1 MLVKFSRHKSLA
13 SSKTRA
19 TRVAEGQ
26 EDIGGA
32 GAKHGK
38 QAYHVGA
45 KALHANGRA
54 PAINGRK
61 RYKKRLSPSCPPTAA
76 ATSSIDLFSFGVSA
90 PRTQKTS
97 EPFDRA
103 SPMQQPPDHALNRV
117 SSSRKTPLKKRILF
131 IAAGALLGGVLVGVG
146 GLLFSPTYS
155 AKSQLLIEMQ
165 KDTATGAET
174 PNGAQAP
181 AAPVQPAAIETAMA
195 KLLSRDFLSRAMLGI
210 WEPSP
215 DPVSSGADAASGSD
229 AAPQAG
235 QLSMSELK
243 RRLEIW
249 LGVLTKKP
257 SGGGPRPEDFEKRV
271 KVSQEGHSDVIT
283 INFTSPDPIKTAA
296 LVNRMADLFVA
307 SSVETKRNALE
318 LELTR
323 ISAQLDVIRSQ
334 AVQTDSLARNLLQ
347 NQAEAIHDASG
358 RNKFTDQRI
367 REALT
372 QASAARQLQPALE
385 RQVNIIR
392 ERIEH
397 CKPDA
402 RVLSYA
408 PVPDRP
414 SSINPLLLVIPAMIA
429 FGYAGNWFAA
439 WLTQFD
445 RRIRNERDV
454 MTSLGVPCAAVV
466 PHVRLPKKEWP
477 YRKLLMERS
486 TPFAQSVQLLTDA
499 LQSDFSMAPRNVSKT
514 VMVTSGGADEGK
526 TTLCLSLAVL
536 SAIHGRRAI
545 VVDFDIWP
553 QALQIDGRESSTQDV
568 CANPGVFDRSVFE
581 SIQRIPSLGVDYLPL
596 GRIADDLSESTAAV
610 RLLAVL
616 AALRERYDWVFFDA
630 PPLLDV
636 ADTRL
641 LARFADEVLFLV
653 KWESTRFEDARN
665 AIELL
670 KDIRREEATV
680 VLTQVNLKKHAQSG
694 YGRLAGYL
702 IRHEKYAATKRK
714 EKRTLEFGAVAT
726 KTAEAVEAK

>member
-1 MLVKFSRHKSLA
+1 MLVKFTKHKPLG
-13 SSKTRA
+13 SSKARA
-19 TRVAEGQ
+19 KRAAEGP
-26 EDIGGA
+26 EDIGGS
-32 GAKHGK
+32 GAEHGK
-38 QAYHVGA
+38 QAPRVGS
-45 KALHANGRA
+45 KALHVKGRT
-54 PAINGRK
+54 PAMNGRK
-61 RYKKRLSPSCPPTAA
+61 RYKKRLWSSCAQTTTAPA
-76 ATSSIDLFSFGVSA
+76 SIDLFSFGVSA
-90 PRTQKTS
+90 QRMQKTPES
-97 EPFDRA
+97 IERT
-103 SPMQQPPDHALNRV
+103 SPIQQPSDHALNRGAF
-117 SSSRKTPLKKRILF
+117 SRKASLKKRVLF
-131 IAAGALLGGVLVGVG
+131 SAAGAFLGGVLVGFG

-165 KDTATGAET
+165 KDTAIGAET
-174 PNGAQAP
+174 PNGPQAP

-195 KLLSRDFLSRAMLGI
+195 KLLSRDFLRRSMLGI
-210 WEPSP
+210 WESSP
-215 DPVSSGADAASGSD
+215 DPTSATTETTSGFEAS
-229 AAPQAG
+229 QTG

-243 RRLEIW
+243 RRFDIW
-249 LGVLTKKP
+249 LGALTKKP

-271 KVSQEGHSDVIT
+271 KVSQEGHSDVIS
-283 INFTSPDPIKTAA
+283 INFSSPDPVKTAG

-323 ISAQLDVIRSQ
+323 VSAQLDVIRSQ

-408 PVPDRP
+408 PIPDRP

-429 FGYAGNWFAA
+429 FGYAGNWLAA
-439 WLTQFD
+439 WLAQFD

-466 PHVRLPKKEWP
+466 PHVQLPKKEWP

-486 TPFAQSVQLLTDA
+486 TAFAQSVQLLTDA
-499 LQSDFSMAPRNVSKT
+499 LQTGIPVSAPGNVSKT

-536 SAIHGRRAI
+536 SAIHGRRAV
-545 VVDFDIWP
+545 VVDFDTWP
-553 QALQIDGRESSTQDV
+553 QALQGDGLASTAQSCVD
-568 CANPGVFDRSVFE
+568 PHMFGRSIFE
-581 SIQRIPSLGVDYLPL
+581 SIQRIPSLGVDYLPF
-596 GRIADDLSESTAAV
+596 GRISDDLSESASGV

-641 LARFADEVLFLV
+641 LARFADDVLFLV
-653 KWESTRFEDARN
+653 KWESTRFEDAQN

-670 KDIRREEATV
+670 KDIRREETTV

-694 YGRLAGYL
+694 YGRLASYL
-702 IRHEKYAATKRK
+702 IRHEKYAAAKRK
-714 EKRTLEFGAVAT
+714 EKRNLDFGDVAT
-726 KTAEAVEAK
+726 KTAQAAQAK

>member
-1 MLVKFSRHKSLA
+1 
-13 SSKTRA
+13 
-19 TRVAEGQ
+19 
-26 EDIGGA
+26 
-32 GAKHGK
+32 
-38 QAYHVGA
+38 
-45 KALHANGRA
+45 
-54 PAINGRK
+54 
-61 RYKKRLSPSCPPTAA
+61 
-76 ATSSIDLFSFGVSA
+76 
-90 PRTQKTS
+90 
-97 EPFDRA
+97 
-103 SPMQQPPDHALNRV
+103 MQQLSDHTLNRN
-117 SSSRKTPLKKRILF
+117 SSSRKAPLKKRVLF
-131 IAAGALLGGVLVGVG
+131 IAVGALLGGVMVGVG

-165 KDTATGAET
+165 KDTATAAET
-174 PNGAQAP
+174 SNGAQAQ
-181 AAPVQPAAIETAMA
+181 AAPVAPAAIETAMA

-210 WEPSP
+210 WESSP
-215 DPVSSGADAASGSD
+215 DPISSGADAASGDPSR
-229 AAPQAG
+229 QGG
-235 QLSMSELK
+235 QLSLSELK

-249 LGVLTKKP
+249 LGALTKKP
-257 SGGGPRPEDFEKRV
+257 AGGGPRPEDFEKRV

-283 INFTSPDPIKTAA
+283 INFSSPDPVKTAS

-318 LELTR
+318 VELTR
-323 ISAQLDVIRSQ
+323 ISAQLHVIRSQ

-347 NQAEAIHDASG
+347 NQAEAIHDANG

-408 PVPDRP
+408 PIPDRP

-429 FGYAGNWFAA
+429 FGYAGNWLAV

-454 MTSLGVPCAAVV
+454 MASLGVPCAAVV
-466 PHVRLPKKEWP
+466 PYVQLPKKQWP
-477 YRKLLMERS
+477 YRQLLMERS
-486 TPFAQSVQLLTDA
+486 TPFAQSVQLLTDT
-499 LQSDFSMAPRNVSKT
+499 LQSDFRVRNSSRA

-526 TTLCLSLAVL
+526 TTLCLSLAAL

-553 QALQIDGRESSTQDV
+553 QPLQAENMTGSTHSSG
-568 CANPGVFDRSVFE
+568 NRGLFDRSVFE
-581 SIQRIPSLGVDYLPL
+581 SIQRIPSLGVDYLPF
-596 GRIADDLSESTAAV
+596 GRISDDFSESTAGM

-616 AALRERYDWVFFDA
+616 AALREEYDWVFFDA

-653 KWESTRFEDARN
+653 KWESTRFEDAQN

-670 KDIRREEATV
+670 RDIRREETTV
-680 VLTQVNLKKHAQSG
+680 VLTQVDLKKHAQSG
-694 YGRLAGYL
+694 YGRLASYL
-702 IRHEKYAATKRK
+702 IRHEKYAAAKRK
-714 EKRTLEFGAVAT
+714 EKHALAFGAVAT
-726 KTAEAVEAK
+726 TSPEAVEAK

>member
-1 MLVKFSRHKSLA
+1 MLVKFSRQKPLGSN
-13 SSKTRA
+13 KTRGK
-19 TRVAEGQ
+19 RVAEGP
-26 EDIGGA
+26 EDIGGS

-38 QAYHVGA
+38 QTLRVGS
-45 KALHANGRA
+45 KALHAKGRT
-54 PAINGRK
+54 PAMNGRK
-61 RYKKRLSPSCPPTAA
+61 RFKQRLWSSCPQTAA
-76 ATSSIDLFSFGVSA
+76 TPAAIDLFSFGVSA
-90 PRTQKTS
+90 QRTQKTS
-97 EPFDRA
+97 ESVERA
-103 SPMQQPPDHALNRV
+103 SPMQQPSDHAPNRGAV
-117 SSSRKTPLKKRILF
+117 SRKASLGKRILF
-131 IAAGALLGGVLVGVG
+131 IAAGAFLGGGLVGFG

-174 PNGAQAP
+174 PNGAQPP

-195 KLLSRDFLSRAMLGI
+195 KLLSRDFLRRAMLGL

-215 DPVSSGADAASGSD
+215 DPVSSATEATGGFEAS
-229 AAPQAG
+229 QTG
-235 QLSMSELK
+235 QLSVSELK
-243 RRLEIW
+243 RRFEIW
-249 LGVLTKKP
+249 LGALTKKP

-271 KVSQEGHSDVIT
+271 KVSQEGHSDVIS
-283 INFTSPDPIKTAA
+283 INFSSPDPIKTAG

-334 AVQTDSLARNLLQ
+334 AIQTDSLARNLLQ

-392 ERIEH
+392 ERIAH

-408 PVPDRP
+408 PIPDRP
-414 SSINPLLLVIPAMIA
+414 SSINPLLLVIPAMLA
-429 FGYAGNWFAA
+429 FGYAGNWLAA
-439 WLTQFD
+439 WLAQFD
-445 RRIRNERDV
+445 RRIRTERDV

-466 PHVRLPKKEWP
+466 PHIRLPKKEWP

-499 LQSDFSMAPRNVSKT
+499 LQPEFRVAPGNASKT

-536 SAIHGRRAI
+536 SAIHGRRAV

-553 QALQIDGRESSTQDV
+553 QALQRDGLTTGTQSCLD
-568 CANPGVFDRSVFE
+568 PGVFDRSIFD
-581 SIQRIPSLGVDYLPL
+581 SIQRIQSLGVDYLPF
-596 GRIADDLSESTAAV
+596 GRISDDLSESNAAV

-670 KDIRREEATV
+670 KDIRREETTV

-694 YGRLAGYL
+694 YGRLASYL
-702 IRHEKYAATKRK
+702 IRHEKYASAKRK
-714 EKRTLEFGAVAT
+714 EKRHLDFGAVAT
-726 KTAEAVEAK
+726 KTAQAAEAK